1 MAGRPHRSKELQWTR
16 DEDLELIDELEELER
31 QLDEVFPDE
40 PAHKG
45 RFLNAI
51 AEYLKALPDGTLLSD
66 IPAAIIVKLYDR
78 TAN

>member
-1 MAGRPHRSKELQWTR
+1 MR
-16 DEDLELIDELEELER
+16 DEDIELAEELEELER
-31 QLDEVFPDE
+31 QLDDVFQDE

-51 AEYLKALPDGTLLSD
+51 AEYLKALPVGALLSD
-66 IPAAIIVKLYDR
+66 IPAGDILKLYDR